1 MSYRDLGV
9 WKRGMDLAEVVYDVA
24 RQLPESERF
33 GLAQQMRR
41 SAVSIPSFIAEGRAR
56 LSTRE
61 FARFIAMALGSL
73 AELETQLLLAA
84 RLRLTTADVDTILAT
99 ADQLGRMLQALR
111 KTLDRKL
118 DAGGCPASER
128 PNR

>member
-1 MSYRDLGV
+1 MSYRDLEV
-9 WKRGMDLAEVVYDVA
+9 WKRGMDLAEAVYRIA
-24 RQLPESERF
+24 SSLPDSERF

-41 SAVSIPSFIAEGRAR
+41 SAVSIPSCVAEGRAR

-73 AELETQLLLAA
+73 AELETQLMLAT
-84 RLRLTTADVDTILAT
+84 RLRLTTTDVGTTLQAADE
-99 ADQLGRMLQALR
+99 LGRMLQALR
-111 KTLDRKL
+111 KTLDRKANIAEL
-118 DAGGCPASER
+118 PPTER

>member
-1 MSYRDLGV
+1 MSYRDLEV
-9 WKRGMDLAEVVYDVA
+9 WKRGMDLAEAVYDIA

-41 SAVSIPSFIAEGRAR
+41 SAVSIPSCIAEGRAR

-73 AELETQLLLAA
+73 AELETQLLLTA
-84 RLRLTTADVDTILAT
+84 RLRLTKTEVESTLAA

-118 DAGGCPASER
+118 DAGDGTATER